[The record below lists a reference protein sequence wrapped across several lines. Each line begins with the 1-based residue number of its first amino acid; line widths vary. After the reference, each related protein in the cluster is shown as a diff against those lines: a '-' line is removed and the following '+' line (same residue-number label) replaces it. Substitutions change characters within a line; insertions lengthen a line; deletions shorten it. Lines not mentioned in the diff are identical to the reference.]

1 MYTYKITSLVGQIH
15 SDICPS
21 PIISAIFPKFDG
33 ELVITDE
40 TGITIQFEKKQ
51 TPVSLGPTI
60 KIELVELL

>member
-40 TGITIQFEKKQ
+40 TGIIIEFETKQ
-51 TPVSLGPTI
+51 TPVDLGKTI
-60 KIELVELL
+60 KVELL